1 MIDRCEPIRAK
12 LKEKTLIVINIIY
25 AIQKLSIQEEPSC
38 SLCRHDKQSKS
49 FVCRPNEYE
58 EETISV
64 KDFCSP
70 LTKIKENQL
79 QNVCYNNVIDVCKT
93 YKGEYKNSKH
103 SRHSHHSRNS
113 RHSRHSK

>member
-1 MIDRCEPIRAK
+1 MTDRCEPIRTK
-12 LKEKTLIVINIIY
+12 LKEKNVNCDKYNLCYTK
-25 AIQKLSIQEEPSC
+25 KLSIQEEPSC

-79 QNVCYNNVIDVCKT
+79 QNVYYNNVIDVCKT
-93 YKGEYKNSKH
+93 YKSEHKNSKH
-103 SRHSHHSRNS
+103 SRHS